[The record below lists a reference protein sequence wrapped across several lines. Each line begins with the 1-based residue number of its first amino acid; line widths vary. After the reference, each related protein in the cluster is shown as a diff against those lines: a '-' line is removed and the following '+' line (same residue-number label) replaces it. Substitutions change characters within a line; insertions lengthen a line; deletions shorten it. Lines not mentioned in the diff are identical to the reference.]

1 MDQLLL
7 YELLAAYVRRQRF
20 EAIMIANAVGKMLM
34 GGKGG
39 AAAAGDGGGRYRR
52 VSADGLLREAGVALA

>member
-20 EAIMIANAVGKMLM
+20 EATMIANAVGKMLM
-34 GGKGG
+34 GGKG
-39 AAAAGDGGGRYRR
+39 AATGDGGGRYRR
-52 VSADGLLREAGVALA
+52 VSADGLLKEMGVVIA